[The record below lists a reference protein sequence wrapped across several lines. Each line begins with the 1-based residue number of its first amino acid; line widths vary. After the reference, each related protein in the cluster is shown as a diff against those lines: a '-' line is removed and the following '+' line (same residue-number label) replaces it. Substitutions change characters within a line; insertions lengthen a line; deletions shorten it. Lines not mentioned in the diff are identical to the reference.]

1 MMESPSKRDQPLAP
15 DVVASLSASPREP
28 AQGASDWVMLLCQTA
43 LGIAVLLIW
52 QGASGRLVDNFFIS
66 NPIDVGQR
74 LWGWIMNGSI
84 FLHLAAT
91 VYATTLGFII
101 GAVGGAILGVWLGIS
116 SFANR
121 LLNPYLNALNALPK
135 VALAPL
141 FVLWFGLG
149 IESKIAL
156 AAVLVLFL
164 VFLNTFAGVRE
175 VDQDLISGA
184 RLMRATRLQVIAK
197 VIIPSAMSW
206 VFAGL
211 KIAVP
216 YALIGTVLG
225 EMIAANRGLGY
236 LVQFSGSQFDA
247 AGVFAVLFVIAML
260 AVGLNFLVEIVQ
272 HRMERWRI
280 VSQ

>member
-1 MMESPSKRDQPLAP
+1 MTVPDGKLDQAAVLDRDAP
-15 DVVASLSASPREP
+15 AARASLPEMSGWP
-28 AQGASDWVMLLCQTA
+28 MLLCQVA
-43 LGIAVLLIW
+43 LGILVLLVW

-66 NPIDVGQR
+66 NPIDVAVR
-74 LWGWIMNGSI
+74 LYGWTMDGSI
-84 FLHLAAT
+84 FRHIGAT
-91 VYATTLGFII
+91 VYATAMGFFI
-101 GAVGGAILGVWLGIS
+101 GAVGGAILGVWLGVS
-116 SFANR
+116 PFASR
-121 LLNPYLNALNALPK
+121 LLSPYLNALNALPK

-149 IESKIAL
+149 LESKIAL

-175 VDQDLISGA
+175 VDQDLIDGA
-184 RLMRATRLQVIAK
+184 RLMRATRAQVIAK

-211 KIAVP
+211 KISVP
-216 YALIGTVLG
+216 YALIGAVLG

-236 LVQFSGSQFDA
+236 LVQFSGAQFDS
-247 AGVFAVLFVIAML
+247 AGVFAVLLVIALL

-280 VSQ
+280 VGR

>member
-1 MMESPSKRDQPLAP
+1 MTVPDGKLDQVLDREAP
-15 DVVASLSASPREP
+15 AARASLPEIS
-28 AQGASDWVMLLCQTA
+28 GWTMLLCQVA
-43 LGIAVLLIW
+43 LGILVLLVW

-66 NPIDVGQR
+66 NPIDVAVR
-74 LWGWIMNGSI
+74 LYGWTMDGSI
-84 FLHLAAT
+84 FRHIGAT
-91 VYATTLGFII
+91 VYATAMGFFI
-101 GAVGGAILGVWLGIS
+101 GAVGGAILGVWLGVS
-116 SFANR
+116 PFASR
-121 LLNPYLNALNALPK
+121 LLSPYLNALNALPK

-149 IESKIAL
+149 LESKIAL

-175 VDQDLISGA
+175 VDQDLIDGA
-184 RLMRATRLQVIAK
+184 RLMRATRAQVIAK

-211 KIAVP
+211 KISVP
-216 YALIGTVLG
+216 YALIGAVLG

-236 LVQFSGSQFDA
+236 LVQFSGAQFDS
-247 AGVFAVLFVIAML
+247 AGVFAVLLVIALL

-280 VSQ
+280 VGR

>member
-1 MMESPSKRDQPLAP
+1 MTVPQTKLDRPADAPIETVTKPSSFA
-15 DVVASLSASPREP
+15 EP
-28 AQGASDWVMLLCQTA
+28 GGVTMLLYQTA
-43 LGIAVLLIW
+43 LGIAVLLFW

-66 NPIDVGQR
+66 NPIDVAAR
-74 LWGWIMNGSI
+74 LYGWTMDGSI
-84 FLHLAAT
+84 FRHIGAT
-91 VYATTLGFII
+91 VYATAMGFIV
-101 GAVGGAILGVWLGIS
+101 GSVGGAILGVWLGVSPIAS
-116 SFANR
+116 R
-121 LLNPYLNALNALPK
+121 LLHPYLNALNALPK

-175 VDQDLISGA
+175 VDQDLIDGA
-184 RLMRATRLQVIAK
+184 KLMRATRSQVIIK

-211 KIAVP
+211 KISVP
-216 YALIGTVLG
+216 YALIGAVLG

-236 LVQFSGSQFDA
+236 LVQFSGAQFDT
-247 AGVFAVLFVIAML
+247 AGVFAVLFVIALL
-260 AVGLNFLVEIVQ
+260 AVGLNYPVEIVQ

-280 VSQ
+280 VSR

>member
-1 MMESPSKRDQPLAP
+1 VSAP
-15 DVVASLSASPREP
+15 DPKPERAPDGAAPTYPGAPPGTRGVA
-28 AQGASDWVMLLCQTA
+28 MA
-43 LGIAVLLIW
+43 LWQVGLGVAVLLLW

-66 NPIDVGQR
+66 NPLDVGAR
-74 LWGWIMNGSI
+74 LYRWTVDGSI
-84 FLHLAAT
+84 FGHIGAT
-91 VYATTLGFII
+91 LYATSMGFVI
-101 GAVGGAILGVWLGIS
+101 GSVGGAILGVWLGVS
-116 SFANR
+116 PFASR

-175 VDQDLISGA
+175 VDQDLIDGA
-184 RLMRATRLQVIAK
+184 RLMRATRTQVIVK
-197 VIIPSAMSW
+197 VIVPSAMSW

-211 KIAVP
+211 KIAMP
-216 YALIGTVLG
+216 YALIGAVLG

-236 LVQFSGSQFDA
+236 LVQFSGSQFDT
-247 AGVFAVLFVIAML
+247 AGVFAVLFVIALL
-260 AVGLNFLVEIVQ
+260 AVALNHLVELAQ
-272 HRMERWRI
+272 GRMQRWRI
-280 VSQ
+280 VSR

>member
-1 MMESPSKRDQPLAP
+1 MTVPDGKLDQAAVLDRDAP
-15 DVVASLSASPREP
+15 AARASLPEMSGWP
-28 AQGASDWVMLLCQTA
+28 MLLCQVA
-43 LGIAVLLIW
+43 LGILVLLVW

-66 NPIDVGQR
+66 NPIDVAVR
-74 LWGWIMNGSI
+74 LYGWTMDGSI
-84 FLHLAAT
+84 FRHIGAT
-91 VYATTLGFII
+91 VYATAMGFFI
-101 GAVGGAILGVWLGIS
+101 GAVGGAILGVWLGVS
-116 SFANR
+116 PFASR
-121 LLNPYLNALNALPK
+121 LLSPYLNALNAPPK

-149 IESKIAL
+149 LESKIAL

-175 VDQDLISGA
+175 VDQDLIDGA
-184 RLMRATRLQVIAK
+184 RLMRATRAQVIAK

-211 KIAVP
+211 KISVP
-216 YALIGTVLG
+216 YALIGAVLG

-236 LVQFSGSQFDA
+236 LVQFSGAQFDS
-247 AGVFAVLFVIAML
+247 AGVFAVLLVIALL

-280 VSQ
+280 VGR

>member
-1 MMESPSKRDQPLAP
+1 MTAP
-15 DVVASLSASPREP
+15 DRDLASAALDAASDQASPPRKP
-28 AQGASDWVMLLCQTA
+28 PRDIGGVGMLLCQAA
-43 LGIAVLLIW
+43 LGIVILLAW

-66 NPIDVGQR
+66 NPIDVGRR
-74 LWGWIMNGSI
+74 LYGWTMDGSI
-84 FLHLAAT
+84 FRHLWAT
-91 VYATTLGFII
+91 VYATAMGFFIGSVA
-101 GAVGGAILGVWLGIS
+101 GAVLGVWLGVS
-116 SFANR
+116 PFASR

-175 VDQDLISGA
+175 VDQDLIDGA
-184 RLMRATRLQVIAK
+184 RLMRATRAQVIVK

-211 KIAVP
+211 KISVP
-216 YALIGTVLG
+216 YALIGAVLG

-247 AGVFAVLFVIAML
+247 AGVFAVLLVIALL

-272 HRMERWRI
+272 HRMERWRM
-280 VSQ
+280 VSR

>member
-1 MMESPSKRDQPLAP
+1 M
-15 DVVASLSASPREP
+15 
-28 AQGASDWVMLLCQTA
+28 
-43 LGIAVLLIW
+43 
-52 QGASGRLVDNFFIS
+52 
-66 NPIDVGQR
+66 
-74 LWGWIMNGSI
+74 
-84 FLHLAAT
+84 
-91 VYATTLGFII
+91 GFII
-101 GAVGGAILGVWLGIS
+101 GSVLGAALGVWLGVARS
-116 SFANR
+116 AAR

-149 IESKIAL
+149 IESKVAL

-175 VDQDLISGA
+175 VDQDLIDTA
-184 RLMRATRLQVIAK
+184 RLMRATRAQVIAK
-197 VIIPSAMSW
+197 VIVPSALSW

-211 KIAVP
+211 KISVP
-216 YALIGTVLG
+216 YALIGAVLG

-247 AGVFAVLFVIAML
+247 AGVFAVLFVIALL

-280 VSQ
+280 VSR